1 MVVQVVAGAALRGV
15 ASGAAKGTG
24 GAATEAGHA
33 RALQQARQS
42 PAARAADNAGRLGH
56 ASPRDNDGAPAQKK
70 NMLPRALRRTPAG
83 RALRTLSASPF
94 SLAKQVRLFADIPY
108 GVALAAAILKDLL
121 DYIGVG
127 SLPAIGTII
136 TILVSILIGLMM
148 LLAGSYDTYRATRRI
163 LLRYMILIGTT
174 VSEFFFGLNFIPI
187 ETFGVILIYL
197 IVLAD
202 RARTAKRERREQRL
216 IAQEGV

>member
-1 MVVQVVAGAALRGV
+1 M
-15 ASGAAKGTG
+15 
-24 GAATEAGHA
+24 
-33 RALQQARQS
+33 
-42 PAARAADNAGRLGH
+42 
-56 ASPRDNDGAPAQKK
+56 
-70 NMLPRALRRTPAG
+70 
-83 RALRTLSASPF
+83 
-94 SLAKQVRLFADIPY
+94 
-108 GVALAAAILKDLL
+108 
-121 DYIGVG
+121 G